1 MIDIETVA
9 KEQIDE
15 EKKLILLVTSTD
27 LDENSKVEVL
37 RRTHQKIR
45 HINNLVELEDY

>member
-1 MIDIETVA
+1 MIDIEALV

-15 EKKLILLVTSTD
+15 EKKLIFLVASTD

-37 RRTHQKIR
+37 RRTHQHLR
-45 HINNLVELEDY
+45 RINNLVELEDH